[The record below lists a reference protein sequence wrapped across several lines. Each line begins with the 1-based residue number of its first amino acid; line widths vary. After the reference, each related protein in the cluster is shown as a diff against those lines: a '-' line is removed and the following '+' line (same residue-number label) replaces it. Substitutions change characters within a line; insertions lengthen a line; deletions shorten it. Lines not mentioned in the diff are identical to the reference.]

1 MFTELEERV
10 VIKAV
15 ALPFP
20 GQVIL
25 LTSEHSTD
33 VHRKDVRITESKLL
47 QGELRPNKKEITTS
61 FLKQTKSD
69 NQHMR
74 EAFMRN
80 TYKTC

>member
-1 MFTELEERV
+1 MHTFFIMVRGTVGEGAGRIFTELEERV

-47 QGELRPNKKEITTS
+47 QGELRP
-61 FLKQTKSD
+61 KQ
-69 NQHMR
+69 
-74 EAFMRN
+74 ERN
-80 TYKTC
+80 HN